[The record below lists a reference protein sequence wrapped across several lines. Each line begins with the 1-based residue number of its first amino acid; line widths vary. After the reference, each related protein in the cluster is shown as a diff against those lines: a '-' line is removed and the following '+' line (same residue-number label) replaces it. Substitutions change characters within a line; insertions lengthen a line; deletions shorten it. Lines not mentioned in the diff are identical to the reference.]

1 MAGYDHSRVALSDT
15 AMSTVRRS
23 LVAILVL
30 AASLPGQTLKQIA
43 TIDLP
48 GPKGQRFDYLT
59 TDDEDQFLL
68 SAHLGPG
75 ILYVIDMKTN
85 KVVKAIPGVPGIT
98 GLEFVPETRKVY
110 TSDWG
115 EEKIGIVDLHSMAV
129 VKRLATAA
137 KPNGSTYAAPFHK
150 VYVSNTLGKAVAVV
164 DVDKD
169 EIVKTIEF
177 PSETGMPQY
186 DSSARKVYVNLRNT
200 NEIAEINPATD
211 TLFEKYPVDGCQFNH
226 GMAVDSE
233 HHRAFILCSGNR
245 TFTVFALDTHKSI
258 AHLSLPAGA
267 DVVKFDTSLGRIYV
281 ACSSGFISVFQAQ
294 DAEHYRKLEDFPVE
308 KMVHSLAV
316 DSTSHRVYAP
326 EQQEK
331 GQPVARMIVYEAIT
345 SDRSKP

>member
-1 MAGYDHSRVALSDT
+1 MAGHDHSRVALSDT

-23 LVAILVL
+23 LIAILVL

-177 PSETGMPQY
+177 PSET
-186 DSSARKVYVNLRNT
+186 ARKVYVNLRNT

-211 TLFEKYPVDGCQFNH
+211 TLLGKYPVDGCQFNH

-245 TFTVFALDTHKSI
+245 TFTVFGLDTHKSI
-258 AHLSLPAGA
+258 AHLPMPAGA
-267 DVVKFDTSLGRIYV
+267 DVVKFDPGLGRIYV

-294 DAEHYRKLEDFPVE
+294 DADHYRKLEDFAVE

-316 DSTSHRVYAP
+316 DSATHRVYAP
-326 EQQEK
+326 EQQEH
-331 GQPVARMIVYEAIT
+331 GQPVARMMVYEPVTAAP
-345 SDRSKP
+345 SNP

>member
-15 AMSTVRRS
+15 AMSNVRRS
-23 LVAILVL
+23 LIAILVL
-30 AASLPGQTLKQIA
+30 AASLPAQTLKQIA

-98 GLEFVPETRKVY
+98 GLEFVPVTRKVY

>member
-1 MAGYDHSRVALSDT
+1 MAGHDHSRVALSDT
-15 AMSTVRRS
+15 AMSNVRRS
-23 LVAILVL
+23 LIAILVL
-30 AASLPGQTLKQIA
+30 AASLPAQTLKQIA

-98 GLEFVPETRKVY
+98 GLEFVPEARKVY

-115 EEKIGIVDLHSMAV
+115 EEKIGIVDLHSMTV

>member
-1 MAGYDHSRVALSDT
+1 M
-15 AMSTVRRS
+15 
-23 LVAILVL
+23 
-30 AASLPGQTLKQIA
+30 
-43 TIDLP
+43 
-48 GPKGQRFDYLT
+48 
-59 TDDEDQFLL
+59 L

-345 SDRSKP
+345 SDRSTP